1 LYCCLDCLEL
11 VKIVYGKSEDTKETL
26 GKIVMI
32 LYKFITSFFYFILYP
47 LWYLIFYSKNF
58 RQRVSLK
65 NLHYLRE
72 CIWIHAASVGEVNA
86 VKPLIKKLLEQYN
99 TKAFVLTSVTE
110 QGIKTGKEISG
121 KLIVHQF
128 PLDISHLMKRFF
140 KMLRPRLIILVETEL
155 WPIMLHQA
163 YTSDV
168 PVIMI
173 NARLSQKSFRR
184 YRHFRW
190 FFRKGFS
197 SIKLVCAQSMEDV
210 ALFSQLHFPNVVN
223 TSNLKFALEL
233 PKHEIH
239 VLRKAWGYNFN
250 DFVVSFGCT
259 RPGEEQIFKDVYDRL
274 KDKIPRLKI
283 IIAPRHLPRLTDVK
297 ALFRRGEYSLFTIS
311 DTRKPVL
318 IVDELGVLPQ
328 MYALSDI
335 AVIGGSFINFGGHN
349 PLEAVWYERPVI
361 MGEYFQ
367 SCAVTINK
375 LLAEHGIIISSP
387 ERLYDDILRLHNDLE
402 FRKELGQRAKKILLD
417 NQDAI
422 NLHWEEIVK
431 WIEIVK

>member
-1 LYCCLDCLEL
+1 
-11 VKIVYGKSEDTKETL
+11 
-26 GKIVMI
+26 MI
-32 LYKFITSFFYFILYP
+32 LYRMLTSLLYMLLYIP
-47 LWYLIFYSKNF
+47 AYMFLGQRF

-99 TKAFVLTSVTE
+99 TQAFVLTCVTE
-110 QGIKTGKEISG
+110 QGIKTAKEISG

-128 PLDISHLMKRFF
+128 PLDVAHLMKRFF
-140 KMLRPRLIILVETEL
+140 RMLRPRLIILVETEL

-163 YTSDV
+163 YLSDV

-184 YRHFRW
+184 YRFLRGL
-190 FFRKGFS
+190 FRKGFS
-197 SIKLVCAQSMEDV
+197 AIKLVCAQSMEDA
-210 ALFSQLHFPNVVN
+210 ALFGQLHFSNVVN
-223 TSNLKFALEL
+223 ASNLKFALEL
-233 PKHEIH
+233 PKHEMH

-250 DFVVSFGCT
+250 DFVIAFGCT
-259 RPGEEQIFKDVYDRL
+259 RPGEEQIIKAVYDRL
-274 KDKIPRLKI
+274 QDKIQRLKI
-283 IIAPRHLPRLTDVK
+283 IIAPRHLPRLSDVK
-297 ALFRRGEYSLFTIS
+297 ALFKRGEYSIFSIS

-318 IVDELGVLPQ
+318 IIDELGVLPQ

-335 AVIGGSFINFGGHN
+335 AVICGSFINYGGHN
-349 PLEAVWYERPVI
+349 PLEAVWYEKPVI
-361 MGEYFQ
+361 MGEFFS

-375 LLAEHGIIISSP
+375 LLAEHGIVISNE
-387 ERLYDDILRLHNDLE
+387 ERLYDDILKLYTDIDY
-402 FRKELGQRAKKILLD
+402 RKELGQRAKKILLD

-422 NLHWEEIVK
+422 NLHWDEIVK
-431 WIEIVK
+431 WIERT